1 MGFVLII
8 WFISQS
14 AIAVTSAQF
23 ERVEECKEALR
34 SIQGEFSGGVI
45 TVGGGCYRAT
55 ANP

>member
-14 AIAVTSAQF
+14 AIAVTSAPF
-23 ERVEECKEALR
+23 DGVEECREALR

-45 TVGGGCYRAT
+45 TVGGGCYRT
-55 ANP
+55 KANP